1 MSTSTEVTT
10 KWAIDPAHSEIQ
22 FKVKHLMITNV
33 TGTFTDFEASAETEG
48 SDFGTAKISF
58 QAKAD
63 SITTN
68 NEQRDAHL
76 KSDDFFSAEKFPYLS
91 FSDGKLIPG
100 KAENEF
106 ILKGKLTIKDVSKEV
121 ELAADLGGI
130 EKDPWG
136 NEKAGFSLQGKIN
149 RKDFG
154 LTWNTITES
163 GGMLVSEEIRIQAEI
178 QLTKI

>member
-1 MSTSTEVTT
+1 MSTTAETTT

-22 FKVKHLMITNV
+22 FKVKHLMITTV
-33 TGTFTDFEASAETEG
+33 TGTFTDINANVETEG
-48 SDFGTAKISF
+48 SDFSKANVSF
-58 QAKAD
+58 EAKAD

-76 KSDDFFSAEKFPYLS
+76 KSDDFFSVEKYPYIS
-91 FSDGKLIPG
+91 FKDGKLIPG

-106 ILKGKLTIKDVSKEV
+106 ILKGNLTIKDVSKEV
-121 ELAADLGGI
+121 ELSAELGGI
-130 EKDPWG
+130 QKDPWG
-136 NEKAGFSLQGKIN
+136 NEKAGFSLNGKIN

-163 GGMLVSEEIRIQAEI
+163 GGMLVSEEIRVLAEI
-178 QLTKI
+178 QLTRV